1 MYVTVIEFD
10 TDKINIVMPSLGLFV
25 IVFLK
30 IITL

>member
-1 MYVTVIEFD
+1 MYVAVIEYD
-10 TDKINIVMPSLGLFV
+10 TDEINIVMPSLCLFV